1 MPHLL
6 HAIYRPPTAV
16 AYTANGHTFWM
27 VPIPKGSFG
36 MGDGKNKH
44 RIELAHDYALGQY
57 PVTQALWRAV
67 MGEDWPYVAFKG
79 DERPME
85 RVSWDDT
92 QAFLDR
98 LNALPDIAARN
109 AADGQRFRLP
119 TEAQWE
125 YAARGGRYGAAF
137 TYDYAGSTHLPEV
150 GWYRGNSQGET
161 QPVGRKRPNVLG
173 LYEMSGNVDEWCESI
188 YHVDDTLKS
197 KDGDAVQGENIARR
211 RSLGGFW
218 DSISNDC
225 QLFSR
230 YGYVANA
237 RGIDSGFRLAR
248 Y

>member
-6 HAIYRPPTAV
+6 HAIYRPPTAK

-36 MGDGKNKH
+36 MGEEKDH
-44 RIELAHDYALGQY
+44 QIALAQDYELGQFL
-57 PVTQALWRAV
+57 VTQALWRAV
-67 MGEDWPYVAFKG
+67 MEENPAHFKG
-79 DERPME
+79 QDRPVE
-85 RVSWDDT
+85 QVDIEDVEL
-92 QAFLDR
+92 FLDR
-98 LNALPDIAARN
+98 LNTLAEIAARN
-109 AADGQRFRLP
+109 AADGRRFRLP
-119 TEAQWE
+119 SEAQWE

-188 YHVDDTLKS
+188 YHVEDVLIS
-197 KDGDAVQGENIARR
+197 KDGAVQEYNRILR
-211 RSLGGFW
+211 RSRGGSW
-218 DSISNDC
+218 GSIDNDC

-230 YGYVANA
+230 YGDVANV
-237 RGIDSGFRLAR
+237 RGLDSGFRLAR

>member
-6 HAIYRPPTAV
+6 HAIYRPPHAV
-16 AYTANGHTFWM
+16 AYAANGYTFWM
-27 VPIPKGSFG
+27 VPIRKGRLG
-36 MGDGKNKH
+36 MGEERKYQ
-44 RIELAHDYALGQY
+44 IELAHDYELGQF

-67 MGEDWPYVAFKG
+67 MEENPAHFKG
-79 DERPME
+79 QDRPVE
-85 RVSWDDT
+85 QVNIADVEL
-92 QAFLDR
+92 FLDR
-98 LNALPDIAARN
+98 LNTLPEIAAHN
-109 AADGQRFRLP
+109 AADGRRFRLP
-119 TEAQWE
+119 SEAQWE
-125 YAARGGRYGAAF
+125 YAARGGRYEAAF
-137 TYDYAGSTHLPEV
+137 DYPYAGSAHLPEV
-150 GWYRGNSQGET
+150 GWYDENSHNET
-161 QPVGRKRPNVLG
+161 QTVGRKRPNALG

-188 YHVDDTLKS
+188 YHIDDTLKS